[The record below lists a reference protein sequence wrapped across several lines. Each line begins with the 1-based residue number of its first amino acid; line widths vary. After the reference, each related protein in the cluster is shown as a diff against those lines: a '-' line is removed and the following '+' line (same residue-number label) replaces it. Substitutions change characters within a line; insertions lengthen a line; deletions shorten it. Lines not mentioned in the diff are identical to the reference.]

1 LQGFHEWEATMG
13 IRSLFEPAETLA
25 VVRREEPGGGGTFIA
40 IVFQQERLAWITND
54 PGKI

>member
-13 IRSLFEPAETLA
+13 IRSLFEPAEIHA